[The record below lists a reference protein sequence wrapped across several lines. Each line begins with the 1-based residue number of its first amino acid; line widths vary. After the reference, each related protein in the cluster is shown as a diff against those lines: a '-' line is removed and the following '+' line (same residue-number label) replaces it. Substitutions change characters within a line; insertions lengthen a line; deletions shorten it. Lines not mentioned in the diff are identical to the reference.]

1 MTTKS
6 IIPAGLIEQRIFII
20 RGLKVMI
27 DRDLAELYGVE
38 TKHLNRQVKRNK
50 ERFPSEF
57 MFKLTKREKHELVTN
72 WHRFSTLKHSSVLPY
87 VFTEHGVAML
97 ATVLKSERA
106 VCMSILII
114 KAFVHLR
121 ELITSH
127 KELAEKFKL
136 LEERIDQHDE
146 QIKAIIETIRH
157 LLEPPVK
164 SKRPIGFRVEE
175 PKAKYAIRKQKKI
188 YK

>member
-1 MTTKS
+1 MKSKS
-6 IIPAGLIEQRIFII
+6 IIPVGLIEQRIFIF

-57 MFKLTKREKHELVTN
+57 MFRLTRKEKHELVTN
-72 WHRFSTLKHSSVLPY
+72 WHRFDSLKHSSVLSC

-106 VCMSILII
+106 VRMSILII
-114 KAFVHLR
+114 KAFVRLR
-121 ELITSH
+121 ELLTSH
-127 KELAEKFKL
+127 KELAEKFEL
-136 LEERIDQHDE
+136 LETRIDKQDQ
-146 QIKAIIETIRH
+146 QINAIIETIRR
-157 LLEPPVK
+157 LLEPPAK
-164 SKRPIGFRVEE
+164 PKRQIGFRVEE
-175 PKAKYAIRKQKKI
+175 PKVPYHVRKRKT
-188 YK
+188 